1 MHLAMHT
8 IFAASRKEPL
18 ADVLERI
25 HAAIIAADFGEP
37 HVQFALAD
45 SRGVSSVDRV
55 LKRFPTLER
64 FTKSFQPNP
73 AVAAV
78 KAISN
83 NASPGSSA
91 ETIDFAILVE
101 IARGVPRSFP
111 FHSIGIQFPLPAF
124 SDGAEIPA
132 TLVHQLP
139 PPGISVS
146 DRWWVNGRM
155 RSVSALMIVD
165 ADVAAKKL
173 PPIPDSIAAVL
184 AACGKVKKR
193 VQVPLVSAPAQ
204 QRPTID
210 TAAPEIA
217 ASIRAAV
224 ADYRSRI
231 AEIVESAHLPHDL
244 PPNQEA
250 FTAGVTAGPKKPEL
264 VRAFTPMGY
273 DCRGESGT
281 FTLRRRTPGNLTA
294 ELMLDVGTW
303 SNLVL
308 AIFRVLGMVN
318 GAGFKATLFLP
329 VSRRAAVGGQ
339 YPMGGPERFRQI
351 VDNLAALVA
360 ELDRTFVPAIEAI
373 SGPAPDWYK
382 PENCGIRCRGHC
394 GPFPAAGVVMNA
406 IAPVKPP
413 SIVAANHNRP
423 SAIASS
429 FRIPAIPNS
438 TR

>member
-1 MHLAMHT
+1 
-8 IFAASRKEPL
+8 
-18 ADVLERI
+18 
-25 HAAIIAADFGEP
+25 
-37 HVQFALAD
+37 
-45 SRGVSSVDRV
+45 
-55 LKRFPTLER
+55 
-64 FTKSFQPNP
+64 
-73 AVAAV
+73 
-78 KAISN
+78 
-83 NASPGSSA
+83 
-91 ETIDFAILVE
+91 
-101 IARGVPRSFP
+101 
-111 FHSIGIQFPLPAF
+111 
-124 SDGAEIPA
+124 
-132 TLVHQLP
+132 
-139 PPGISVS
+139 
-146 DRWWVNGRM
+146 
-155 RSVSALMIVD
+155 MIVD
-165 ADVAAKKL
+165 ADSAAKKL
-173 PPIPDSIAAVL
+173 PPLPDPIAAVL

-224 ADYRSRI
+224 QDYRSRI
-231 AEIVESAHLPHDL
+231 AEIVESANLPHDL

-281 FTLRRRTPGNLTA
+281 FTLRRRTPGNLTV

-303 SNLVL
+303 SNMAL
-308 AIFRVLGMVN
+308 AIFRVLGLVN

-382 PENCGIRCRGHC
+382 PEN
-394 GPFPAAGVVMNA
+394 
-406 IAPVKPP
+406 
-413 SIVAANHNRP
+413 
-423 SAIASS
+423 
-429 FRIPAIPNS
+429 
-438 TR
+438 

>member
-1 MHLAMHT
+1 MHLAMLT
-8 IFAASRKEPL
+8 TFAASRKEPL
-18 ADVLERI
+18 AHVLERV

-37 HVQFALAD
+37 HVQFVLAD

-55 LKRFPTLER
+55 LKRFPSLER
-64 FTKSFQPNP
+64 FTKSLQPTP

-83 NASPGSSA
+83 RASPGTSA
-91 ETIDFAILVE
+91 ETIDFAILLE
-101 IARGVPRSFP
+101 IARGVPSSFP
-111 FHSIGIQFPLPAF
+111 FHSIGIQFPVPAF
-124 SDGAEIPA
+124 SDGAELRA
-132 TLVHQLP
+132 TLVDQMP
-139 PPGISVS
+139 MPGISVG

-155 RSVSALMIVD
+155 RSVSALIIVD
-165 ADVAAKKL
+165 ADPAAKKL
-173 PPIPDSIAAVL
+173 PPLPDSIAAVL
-184 AACGKVKKR
+184 AACGKVKKT

-204 QRPTID
+204 HRPTID

-217 ASIRAAV
+217 ASIRAV
-224 ADYRSRI
+224 VQDYRSRI
-231 AEIVESAHLPHDL
+231 AEIVESAQLPHDL

-250 FTAGVTAGPKKPEL
+250 FTTGVTAGPKKPEL

-308 AIFRVLGMVN
+308 AIFRVLGLVN

-339 YPMGGPERFRQI
+339 YPMGDPERFRQI

-382 PENCGIRCRGHC
+382 PETDR
-394 GPFPAAGVVMNA
+394 
-406 IAPVKPP
+406 
-413 SIVAANHNRP
+413 AN
-423 SAIASS
+423 
-429 FRIPAIPNS
+429 
-438 TR
+438 

>member
-18 ADVLERI
+18 AEVLERI
-25 HAAIIAADFGEP
+25 HTAIIAADFGEP
-37 HVQFALAD
+37 HVQFVLSD

-55 LKRFPTLER
+55 LKRFPSLER
-64 FTKSFQPNP
+64 FVKTLQPTP
-73 AVAAV
+73 AVEAV

-83 NASPGSSA
+83 RESPGTFA

-111 FHSIGIQFPLPAF
+111 FHNIGIQFSVPAF
-124 SDGAEIPA
+124 SDGAELPA
-132 TLVHQLP
+132 TLVHTMP

-146 DRWWVNGRM
+146 DKWWVNGRL
-155 RSVSALMIVD
+155 RSVSALTIVD
-165 ADVAAKKL
+165 ADPAARKL
-173 PPIPDSIAAVL
+173 PPLPDSVAKVL
-184 AACGKVKKR
+184 AACGKVKKKD
-193 VQVPLVSAPAQ
+193 QVPLVAGTAQ

-224 ADYRSRI
+224 QDYRSRI
-231 AEIVESAHLPHDL
+231 AEIVESAQLPHDL

-250 FTAGVTAGPKKPEL
+250 FTTGVTAGPKKPEL

-303 SNLVL
+303 SNMAL
-308 AIFRVLGMVN
+308 AIFRVLGLVN

-373 SGPAPDWYK
+373 AGPAPDWYK
-382 PENCGIRCRGHC
+382 PEN
-394 GPFPAAGVVMNA
+394 
-406 IAPVKPP
+406 
-413 SIVAANHNRP
+413 
-423 SAIASS
+423 
-429 FRIPAIPNS
+429 
-438 TR
+438 

>member
-18 ADVLERI
+18 ADVLERV
-25 HAAIIAADFGEP
+25 HAAFIAADFGEP
-37 HVQFALAD
+37 HVQFVLSD

-55 LKRFPTLER
+55 LKRFPSLER
-64 FTKSFQPNP
+64 FVKTLQPTP
-73 AVAAV
+73 AVEAV

-83 NASPGSSA
+83 RADPGTSA

-111 FHSIGIQFPLPAF
+111 FHSIGIQFSVPAF
-124 SDGAEIPA
+124 SDGAELPA
-132 TLVHQLP
+132 ALVHTMP

-146 DRWWVNGRM
+146 DKWWVNGRM
-155 RSVSALMIVD
+155 RSVSALTIVD
-165 ADVAAKKL
+165 ADPAAKKL
-173 PPIPDSIAAVL
+173 PPVPDSVAKVL
-184 AACGKVKKR
+184 AACGKVKKT

-224 ADYRSRI
+224 QDYRSRI
-231 AEIVESAHLPHDL
+231 AEIVESAKLPHDL

-281 FTLRRRTPGNLTA
+281 FTMRRRTPGNLTA

-303 SNLVL
+303 SNMAL
-308 AIFRVLGMVN
+308 AIFRVLGLVN

-382 PENCGIRCRGHC
+382 PEIGG
-394 GPFPAAGVVMNA
+394 
-406 IAPVKPP
+406 
-413 SIVAANHNRP
+413 AN
-423 SAIASS
+423 
-429 FRIPAIPNS
+429 
-438 TR
+438 

>member
-1 MHLAMHT
+1 MHLAMLT
-8 IFAASRKEPL
+8 TFVASKKEPL

-25 HAAIIAADFGEP
+25 HAAFIAADFGEP
-37 HVQFALAD
+37 HVQFVLAD

-55 LKRFPTLER
+55 LKRFPSLER
-64 FTKSFQPNP
+64 FTQSLQPTP
-73 AVAAV
+73 GVEAV

-83 NASPGSSA
+83 RANPGTPA
-91 ETIDFAILVE
+91 ETIDFAILLE

-111 FHSIGIQFPLPAF
+111 FHSVGIQFSVPAFSEGAF
-124 SDGAEIPA
+124 SDGAAVPA
-132 TLVHQLP
+132 MLVSQMP
-139 PPGISVS
+139 APGISVG

-155 RSVSALMIVD
+155 RSVSALVVVD
-165 ADVAAKKL
+165 ADPAAKKL
-173 PPIPDSIAAVL
+173 PPLPDSIAAVL

-193 VQVPLVSAPAQ
+193 VQFPLVATTAQ

-217 ASIRAAV
+217 ASIRAVV

-231 AEIVESAHLPHDL
+231 AEVVESAKLPHDL

-250 FTAGVTAGPKKPEL
+250 FTHGVTAGPKKPEL
-264 VRAFTPMGY
+264 LRAFTPMGY

-294 ELMLDVGTW
+294 ELMLDVGSW
-303 SNLVL
+303 SNMAL

-360 ELDRTFVPAIEAI
+360 ELDRTFVPAIEVV

-382 PENCGIRCRGHC
+382 PESGG
-394 GPFPAAGVVMNA
+394 
-406 IAPVKPP
+406 
-413 SIVAANHNRP
+413 AN
-423 SAIASS
+423 
-429 FRIPAIPNS
+429 
-438 TR
+438 

>member
-1 MHLAMHT
+1 MQLAMHT

-25 HAAIIAADFGEP
+25 HAAIIKADFGEP
-37 HVQFALAD
+37 QVQFALAD

-55 LKRFPTLER
+55 LKRFPSLER
-64 FTKSFQPNP
+64 FTKSIQPNP
-73 AVAAV
+73 AVEAV

-83 NASPGSSA
+83 NAGPGSSA
-91 ETIDFAILVE
+91 EQIDFAILLE

-124 SDGAEIPA
+124 SDGTEIPA
-132 TLVHQLP
+132 TMVHQLP

-146 DRWWVNGRM
+146 DRWWVSGRL

-165 ADVAAKKL
+165 ADSAAKKL
-173 PPIPDSIAAVL
+173 PPLPDPIAAVL

-193 VQVPLVSAPAQ
+193 VQIPLVSAPAQ

-224 ADYRSRI
+224 QDYRSRI
-231 AEIVESAHLPHDL
+231 AEIVESANLPNDL

-281 FTLRRRTPGNLTA
+281 FTLRRRTPGNLTV
-294 ELMLDVGTW
+294 ELILDVGTW
-303 SNLVL
+303 SNMAL
-308 AIFRVLGMVN
+308 AIFRVLGLVN

-382 PENCGIRCRGHC
+382 PEN
-394 GPFPAAGVVMNA
+394 
-406 IAPVKPP
+406 
-413 SIVAANHNRP
+413 
-423 SAIASS
+423 
-429 FRIPAIPNS
+429 
-438 TR
+438 

>member
-1 MHLAMHT
+1 MHLAMLT
-8 IFAASRKEPL
+8 TFAASRKEPL
-18 ADVLERI
+18 ADVLERV

-37 HVQFALAD
+37 HVQFVLAD

-55 LKRFPTLER
+55 LKRFPSLER
-64 FTKSFQPNP
+64 FTKSLQPTP

-83 NASPGSSA
+83 RASPGTSA
-91 ETIDFAILVE
+91 ETIDFAILLE

-111 FHSIGIQFPLPAF
+111 FHSIGIQFPVPVF
-124 SDGAEIPA
+124 SDGAELPA
-132 TLVHQLP
+132 RLVDQMP
-139 PPGISVS
+139 MPGISVG

-155 RSVSALMIVD
+155 RSVSALIIVD
-165 ADVAAKKL
+165 ADPAAKKL
-173 PPIPDSIAAVL
+173 PPLPDSIAAVL
-184 AACGKVKKR
+184 AACGKVKKT

-217 ASIRAAV
+217 ASIRAV
-224 ADYRSRI
+224 VQDYRSRI
-231 AEIVESAHLPHDL
+231 AEIVESAQLPHDL

-250 FTAGVTAGPKKPEL
+250 VTTGVTAGPKKPEL

-308 AIFRVLGMVN
+308 AIFRVLGLVN
-318 GAGFKATLFLP
+318 GAGFKATLFLS

-382 PENCGIRCRGHC
+382 PETDR
-394 GPFPAAGVVMNA
+394 
-406 IAPVKPP
+406 
-413 SIVAANHNRP
+413 AN
-423 SAIASS
+423 
-429 FRIPAIPNS
+429 
-438 TR
+438 